1 MEASMTSDNQIT
13 SYQLLVLINSTICWS
28 EEYHLLLL
36 FYAYEVLFW
45 FRIGLMIGE
54 YFGAT
59 KRNCD
64 CMSFLG
70 RSNMTSANELLT

>member
-1 MEASMTSDNQIT
+1 
-13 SYQLLVLINSTICWS
+13 
-28 EEYHLLLL
+28 
-36 FYAYEVLFW
+36 
-45 FRIGLMIGE
+45 MIGE

-64 CMSFLG
+64 SMSFLG

>member
-1 MEASMTSDNQIT
+1 MDLAKF
-13 SYQLLVLINSTICWS
+13 V
-28 EEYHLLLL
+28 
-36 FYAYEVLFW
+36 
-45 FRIGLMIGE
+45 IGQMIGE

-70 RSNMTSANELLT
+70 RSNMTSANKL